1 MAATTTTECVKNN
14 VFLDDSN
21 VVSPSKP
28 LSPTDIE
35 ALTEANDNK
44 VVEIPLLSE
53 VVIEISDLNDE
64 INGLKVVGQNI
75 GTIAVVYYLP
85 DSPLVPVTL
94 EVNNLYSHLNQYL
107 KKTLLVQDS
116 AFKRLCFYCSEIR
129 KQKCCL
135 CIFAIL
141 TRYDKRSQICLI
153 SVLGNVN

>member
-1 MAATTTTECVKNN
+1 MFNNSIDHNYIIYICFIIAKITTPLPTTTAQPTTMAATTTTECVKNN

-85 DSPLVPVTL
+85 ESPLVPVTL

-107 KKTLLVQDS
+107 K
-116 AFKRLCFYCSEIR
+116 
-129 KQKCCL
+129 
-135 CIFAIL
+135 
-141 TRYDKRSQICLI
+141 
-153 SVLGNVN
+153 